1 MADDRYDDDYAPVS
15 PDAVEHN
22 DAYQHQEGAP
32 EHQVTDPMLETPV
45 EENNYSPVETAPPP
59 KGGRQKQ
66 KAEKP
71 KKAAK
76 PGVRSSRMVLCRV
89 QLLDGSDFEVEIDK
103 KGNGQLLLD
112 KVCESLN
119 LLEKDYFSLAFRD
132 GNDIKFWINND
143 KKISKQIRTV
153 YSSNGPWV
161 FSFEVKFYPPDPS
174 QLQEDITRYQL
185 CLQIR
190 NDILSNKLPCSFVTH
205 ALLGS
210 YTVQSELGDFDVEEH
225 GNTTDYIA
233 AFHFAPNQTEELL
246 DKIAE
251 LHRTHRGQTPAEAEL
266 HYLDNAKK
274 LAMYGVDLHQA
285 KDSEGV
291 DIMIGVCASGLLI
304 YRDRLRINRFAWPKI
319 LKISYKRNNFYIKI
333 RPGEFEQFEST
344 IGFKLGNHRLAK
356 RLWKTAVEHH
366 TFFRLKEP
374 ETPAKSGFF
383 PRFGSKFR
391 YSGRTQFQARQAGA
405 MIERPAPHFDRSA
418 SRRYPSS
425 RSMDGALGTI
435 GTTERSELYR
445 PDDSRTATLDL
456 KGRRRPG
463 GSVPFAENEDD
474 RNLYAGDPGYY
485 GHDGEG
491 QVSMLAG
498 TGPDANRVA
507 YVKNVR
513 PGGPYDPNDPNRGY
527 EGYGNGTMNGNGYG
541 TYDPN
546 NPYGTHDPN
555 NPYGTHGRPGAQ
567 IQIPG
572 DQYNNSYQR
581 GGDPNNPYGTYDPN
595 NPNYSGQGQ
604 GGPDVKYINVTM
616 TNNGQDGPG
625 GMSQEDQ
632 LAMHGGRAGGP
643 EGQYDGY
650 APGHHMTSQKTVTTK
665 YTTEKDGVVETRIER
680 KMVITSDGDEQIDHD
695 AALAEAIRSVT
706 EMDPNLSV
714 EKIEIKTES
723 ETQ

>member
-1 MADDRYDDDYAPVS
+1 MMAEDKEQPGSDMES
-15 PDAVEHN
+15 PPASPNTTQDNADHYE
-22 DAYQHQEGAP
+22 QEAAP
-32 EHQVTDPMLETPV
+32 EPQETNPMLETPT
-45 EENNYSPVETAPPP
+45 EEKVDTNAVDTPP
-59 KGGRQKQ
+59 KAKKEAAPKQ
-66 KAEKP
+66 KK
-71 KKAAK
+71 AK

-103 KGNGQLLLD
+103 KANGQVLLD
-112 KVCESLN
+112 KVCDHLN
-119 LLEKDYFSLAFRD
+119 LLEKDYFCLAFRD

-143 KKISKQIRTV
+143 KKISKQIR
-153 YSSNGPWV
+153 NGPWV
-161 FSFEVKFYPPDPS
+161 FSFEVKFYPPDPA
-174 QLQEDITRYQL
+174 QLSEDITRYQL

-251 LHRTHRGQTPAEAEL
+251 LHRTHRGQSPAEAEL

-374 ETPAKSGFF
+374 EPPAKSGIF

-391 YSGRTQFQARQAGA
+391 YSGRTQYQARQGA
-405 MIERPAPHFDRSA
+405 SMIDRPAPNFDRSA

-425 RSMDGALGTI
+425 RSVDGGPVGSISEPALNDTGTGGY

-445 PDDSRTATLDL
+445 PDDSRTMTIDR
-456 KGRRRPG
+456 KDMRRGQG
-463 GSVPFAENEDD
+463 GKVPFAENEDD
-474 RNLYAGDPGYY
+474 RLMGNDPAYY
-485 GHDGEG
+485 GHDGPDG
-491 QVSMLAG
+491 HIVQMVAT
-498 TGPDANRVA
+498 TGPDGKLKF
-507 YVKNVR
+507 VKKVITITT
-513 PGGPYDPNDPNRGY
+513 PTKKDKDKK
-527 EGYGNGTMNGNGYG
+527 
-541 TYDPN
+541 D
-546 NPYGTHDPN
+546 
-555 NPYGTHGRPGAQ
+555 
-567 IQIPG
+567 
-572 DQYNNSYQR
+572 
-581 GGDPNNPYGTYDPN
+581 
-595 NPNYSGQGQ
+595 GQ
-604 GGPDVKYINVTM
+604 
-616 TNNGQDGPG
+616 
-625 GMSQEDQ
+625 
-632 LAMHGGRAGGP
+632 
-643 EGQYDGY
+643 
-650 APGHHMTSQKTVTTK
+650 

-723 ETQ
+723 ETHET

>member
-1 MADDRYDDDYAPVS
+1 MMAEDKEQPGSDMES
-15 PDAVEHN
+15 PPASPNTTQDNADH
-22 DAYQHQEGAP
+22 YQQEAAP
-32 EHQVTDPMLETPV
+32 EPQETNPMLDTPT
-45 EENNYSPVETAPPP
+45 EEKVDSNAVDTPP
-59 KGGRQKQ
+59 KAKKEAAPKQ
-66 KAEKP
+66 KK
-71 KKAAK
+71 AK

-103 KGNGQLLLD
+103 KANGQVLLD
-112 KVCESLN
+112 KVCDHLN
-119 LLEKDYFSLAFRD
+119 LLEKDYFCLAFRD

-143 KKISKQIRTV
+143 KKISKQIR
-153 YSSNGPWV
+153 NGPWV
-161 FSFEVKFYPPDPS
+161 FSFEVKFYPPDPA
-174 QLQEDITRYQL
+174 QLTEDITRYQL

-251 LHRTHRGQTPAEAEL
+251 LHRTHRGQSPAEAEL

-366 TFFRLKEP
+366 TFF
-374 ETPAKSGFF
+374 F

-391 YSGRTQFQARQAGA
+391 YSGRTQYQARQGA
-405 MIERPAPHFDRSA
+405 SMIDRPAPNFDRSA

-425 RSMDGALGTI
+425 RSVDGVHDYYGPVGSISEPALNDTGTGGY

-445 PDDSRTATLDL
+445 PDDSRTMTIDR
-456 KGRRRPG
+456 KDMRRQQG
-463 GSVPFAENEDD
+463 KVPFAENEDD
-474 RNLYAGDPGYY
+474 RLMGNDPAYY

-498 TGPDANRVA
+498 TGPNGSQVQ
-507 YVKNVR
+507 YVKNVK
-513 PGGPYDPNDPNRGY
+513 PGGPHDYDPNRNPYGD
-527 EGYGNGTMNGNGYG
+527 GYGTGTMNGHGHPNNGYNS
-541 TYDPN
+541 YDPN
-546 NPYGTHDPN
+546 NPYGHAGDPN
-555 NPYGTHGRPGAQ
+555 NPHYGRA
-567 IQIPG
+567 
-572 DQYNNSYQR
+572 
-581 GGDPNNPYGTYDPN
+581 GDPNNPYGTYDPN
-595 NPNYSGQGQ
+595 NPAYGGGQ
-604 GGPDVKYINVTM
+604 GGDPNVKYINVTM
-616 TNNGQDGPG
+616 VANAPGQDGAPG
-625 GMSQEDQ
+625 GYHPSQEDQ
-632 LAMHGGRAGGP
+632 LAQHGGHPGGP
-643 EGQYDGY
+643 AGDGTWDGY
-650 APGHHMTSQKTVTTK
+650 APGHHVTSQKTVTTK

-723 ETQ
+723 ETHET